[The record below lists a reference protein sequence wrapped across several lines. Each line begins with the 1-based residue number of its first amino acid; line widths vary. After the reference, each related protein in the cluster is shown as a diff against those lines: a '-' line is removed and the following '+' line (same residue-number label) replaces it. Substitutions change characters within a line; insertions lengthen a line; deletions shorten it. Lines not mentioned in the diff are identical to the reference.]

1 MMRTILRS
9 AEYAKSIASKPSS
22 FKMVEIFIIS
32 FTGRRNKEDNQL
44 FDPRMLELTKAVT
57 FFVLGLLFFLISN
70 MTFSLIV
77 IITLIMLRPSSRP
90 T

>member
-44 FDPRMLELTKAVT
+44 FDPRMLELARAVT
-57 FFVLGLLFFLISN
+57 FYLAFFS
-70 MTFSLIV
+70 FSSVTIHSL
-77 IITLIMLRPSSRP
+77 
-90 T
+90 